1 MKKLFILGAAGAA
14 FVSLSAC
21 GSADNQE
28 EQGSESE
35 EKLEVYTTLFAWE
48 DFTKQIGGDHVNVEN
63 VVPAGSDAHT
73 YDPTPQT
80 LTNIAEGD
88 VFVMTGNGMEG
99 FADEVES
106 TIGDQDVQIARVA
119 EAAGGEEAHDHEEG
133 ESEEEHAEH
142 TEESHSGEEVHDH
155 EEGESEEEHAEHAE
169 ESHSGEEHDHS
180 GTDPHVW
187 IDPVQAKEAAG
198 VIKDQ
203 LIEADPDNEQT
214 YENNYEELAA
224 ELDELDDRFET
235 LVDESS
241 KNQFIVSHAA
251 YGYWEERYGLEEI
264 AVNGVNAQD
273 EPSTQEINDIIDKA
287 EQNDLNAIMVEENIP
302 SDTTD
307 VLQEEIG
314 AEVYTLNNLESASE
328 EEIAD
333 GASYVSLM
341 NQNIDNLEKA
351 LNE

>member
-1 MKKLFILGAAGAA
+1 MKKLFMLGAAGAA

-21 GSADNQE
+21 GSDDNQE

-88 VFVMTGNGMEG
+88 MFVMTGNGMEG

-106 TIGDQDVQIARVA
+106 TIGNQDVQIARVA
-119 EAAGGEEAHDHEEG
+119 EAAGGQEEAHEHEEG

-142 TEESHSGEEVHDH
+142 D
-155 EEGESEEEHAEHAE
+155 EEGHSEEEH
-169 ESHSGEEHDHS
+169 DHG

-198 VIKDQ
+198 VIRDE
-203 LIEADPDNEQT
+203 LIEADPDNEQD
-214 YENNYEELAA
+214 YENNYEELAG
-224 ELDELDDRFET
+224 ELDELDERFET
-235 LVDESS
+235 LADESS

-264 AVNGVNAQD
+264 AVNGVNAQN
-273 EPSTQEINDIIDKA
+273 EPSTQEINDIIDTA

-302 SDTTD
+302 SDTTN

-328 EEIAD
+328 EEIANGED
-333 GASYVSLM
+333 YVSLM
-341 NQNIDNLEKA
+341 NQNVDNLEKA

>member
-1 MKKLFILGAAGAA
+1 MKKLFTLGAAGAV

-21 GSADNQE
+21 GSADSQD
-28 EQGSESE
+28 EQGAGNE

-106 TIGDQDVQIARVA
+106 TIGNQDVQIAKVA
-119 EAAGGEEAHDHEEG
+119 EDAGGEEAHDHEEG

-142 TEESHSGEEVHDH
+142 
-155 EEGESEEEHAEHAE
+155 AE
-169 ESHSGEEHDHS
+169 ESQNGEEHDHG

-198 VIKDQ
+198 AIKDQ
-203 LIEADPDNEQT
+203 LVEADPDNEKA

-224 ELDELDDRFET
+224 EIDELDERFQT

-264 AVNGVNAQD
+264 AVNGVNAQN
-273 EPSTQEINDIIDKA
+273 EPSTQEINDIIDTA
-287 EQNDLNAIMVEENIP
+287 EKNDLNAIMVEENIP

-333 GASYVSLM
+333 GAGYVSLM

>member
-1 MKKLFILGAAGAA
+1 MNKLFILGAAGAA
-14 FVSLSAC
+14 FASLSAC
-21 GSADNQE
+21 GSEDNQE
-28 EQGSESE
+28 EQGSEGE

-80 LTNIAEGD
+80 LTDIAEGD
-88 VFVMTGNGMEG
+88 MFVMTGNGMEG

-106 TIGDQDVQIARVA
+106 TIGNQDVQIARVA
-119 EAAGGEEAHDHEEG
+119 EAAGGEEAHEHEEG
-133 ESEEEHAEH
+133 ESEEEHA
-142 TEESHSGEEVHDH
+142 D
-155 EEGESEEEHAEHAE
+155 HAE
-169 ESHSGEEHDHS
+169 ESHSGEEHDH
-180 GTDPHVW
+180 GGADPHIW

-198 VIKDQ
+198 VIRDE
-203 LIEADPDNEQT
+203 LIEADPDNENA

-224 ELDELDDRFET
+224 ELDELDERFET

-264 AVNGVNAQD
+264 AVNGVNAQN
-273 EPSTQEINDIIDKA
+273 EPSTQEINEIIDTA
-287 EQNDLNAIMVEENIP
+287 EKNDLNAIMVEENIP

-333 GASYVSLM
+333 GAGYISLM

>member
-1 MKKLFILGAAGAA
+1 MKRPFILGAAGAA

-21 GSADNQE
+21 GSADTQD
-28 EQGSESE
+28 EQGTESE

-99 FADEVES
+99 FAGEVES
-106 TIGDQDVQIARVA
+106 TIGNQDVQIAKVA
-119 EAAGGEEAHDHEEG
+119 EAANREEAHN
-133 ESEEEHAEH
+133 
-142 TEESHSGEEVHDH
+142 H

-169 ESHSGEEHDHS
+169 ESNSGDEHDHG

-198 VIKDQ
+198 AIKDQ
-203 LIEADPDNEQT
+203 LVEADPDNEQA

-224 ELDELDDRFET
+224 ELEELDERFQT

-264 AVNGVNAQD
+264 AVNGVNAQN
-273 EPSTQEINDIIDKA
+273 EPSTQEINDIIDTA
-287 EQNDLNAIMVEENIP
+287 ENNDLNAIMVEENIP

-333 GASYVSLM
+333 GAGYVSLM
-341 NQNIDNLEKA
+341 NENIDNLEKA

>member
-21 GSADNQE
+21 GSEETQE
-28 EQGSESE
+28 EQGGESE
-35 EKLEVYTTLFAWE
+35 KKLEVYTTLFAWE

-80 LTNIAEGD
+80 LTSIAEGD
-88 VFVMTGNGMEG
+88 MFVMTGNGMEG

-106 TIGDQDVQIARVA
+106 TIGNQDVQIARVA
-119 EAAGGEEAHDHEEG
+119 EAAGGKEAHE
-133 ESEEEHAEH
+133 
-142 TEESHSGEEVHDH
+142 H

-169 ESHSGEEHDHS
+169 EGHSEEEHDH
-180 GTDPHVW
+180 GGKDPHVW

-198 VIKDQ
+198 VIRDE
-203 LIEADPDNEQT
+203 LVEADPGNEQA

-224 ELDELDDRFET
+224 ELDELDERFET
-235 LVDESS
+235 LAEESS

-264 AVNGVNAQD
+264 AVNGVNAQN
-273 EPSTQEINDIIDKA
+273 EPSTQEINDIIDTA
-287 EQNDLNAIMVEENIP
+287 EKNDLNAIMVEENIP

-328 EEIAD
+328 EEIAE
-333 GASYVSLM
+333 GAGYISLM

>member
-21 GSADNQE
+21 GSEGTQE

-88 VFVMTGNGMEG
+88 MFVMTGNGMEG

-106 TIGDQDVQIARVA
+106 TIGNQDVQIARVA
-119 EAAGGEEAHDHEEG
+119 EAAGGEEAHEHEE
-133 ESEEEHAEH
+133 ES
-142 TEESHSGEEVHDH
+142 D
-155 EEGESEEEHAEHAE
+155 EEHAEHAE
-169 ESHSGEEHDHS
+169 EGHSEEEHDHG
-180 GTDPHVW
+180 GTDPHIW
-187 IDPVQAKEAAG
+187 IDPVQAKEASG
-198 VIKDQ
+198 VIRDE
-203 LIEADPDNEQT
+203 LIEADPDNENA

-224 ELDELDDRFET
+224 ELDELDERFET
-235 LVDESS
+235 LAEESS

-264 AVNGVNAQD
+264 AVNGVNAQN
-273 EPSTQEINDIIDKA
+273 EPSTQEINDIIDTAHK
-287 EQNDLNAIMVEENIP
+287 NDLNAIMVEENIP

-341 NQNIDNLEKA
+341 NQNVDNLEKA

>member
-1 MKKLFILGAAGAA
+1 MKKLYILGAAGAA

-21 GSADNQE
+21 GSEETQE
-28 EQGSESE
+28 EQGTESG

-48 DFTKQIGGDHVNVEN
+48 DFTKQIGGEHVNVEN

-106 TIGDQDVQIARVA
+106 TIGNQDVQIAKVA
-119 EAAGGEEAHDHEEG
+119 EASSGGEANEHEEG
-133 ESEEEHAEH
+133 ESEEA
-142 TEESHSGEEVHDH
+142 HDH

-169 ESHSGEEHDHS
+169 ESQSGEEHDHS

-198 VIKDQ
+198 EIKDQ
-203 LIEADPDNEQT
+203 LVEADPDNEQT

-224 ELDELDDRFET
+224 ELDELDERFET

-264 AVNGVNAQD
+264 AVNGVNAQN
-273 EPSTQEINDIIDKA
+273 EPSTQEINDIIDTA

>member
-1 MKKLFILGAAGAA
+1 MNKLFILGAAGAA
-14 FVSLSAC
+14 FASLSAC
-21 GSADNQE
+21 GSEDNQE
-28 EQGSESE
+28 EQGSEGE

-80 LTNIAEGD
+80 LTDIAEGD
-88 VFVMTGNGMEG
+88 MFVMTGNGMEG

-106 TIGDQDVQIARVA
+106 TIGNQDVQIARVA
-119 EAAGGEEAHDHEEG
+119 EAAGGEEAHEHEEG
-133 ESEEEHAEH
+133 ESEEEHA
-142 TEESHSGEEVHDH
+142 D
-155 EEGESEEEHAEHAE
+155 HAE
-169 ESHSGEEHDHS
+169 ESHSGEEHDHG
-180 GTDPHVW
+180 GTDPHIW

-198 VIKDQ
+198 VIRDE
-203 LIEADPDNEQT
+203 LIEADPDNENA

-224 ELDELDDRFET
+224 ELDELDERFET

-264 AVNGVNAQD
+264 AVNGVNAQN
-273 EPSTQEINDIIDKA
+273 EPSTQEINEIIDTA
-287 EQNDLNAIMVEENIP
+287 EKNDLNAIMVEENIP

-333 GASYVSLM
+333 GAGYISLM